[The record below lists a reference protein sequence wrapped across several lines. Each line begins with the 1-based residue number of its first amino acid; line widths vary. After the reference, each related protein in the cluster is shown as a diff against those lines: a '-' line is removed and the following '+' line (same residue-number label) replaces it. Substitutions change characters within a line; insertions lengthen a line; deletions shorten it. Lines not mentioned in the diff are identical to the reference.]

1 MNISKEQPVPQGK
14 YLPAVR
20 HSDLIYTSGMTPRK
34 AGTLLYSG
42 KIKSKDSIDSCK
54 NAVELATSNALVAA
68 QTCLN
73 ENEKI
78 SSILKLEVFLNA
90 EENFT
95 AHSKVADFASDFLTE
110 KLGADCIGSRAAIG
124 VSSLPSNA
132 LVEITLIAK
141 AVNSK

>member
-1 MNISKEQPVPQGK
+1 MKTSKEQPVPQGK

-20 HSDLIYTSGMTPRK
+20 HSDLVYTSGMTPRK
-34 AGTLLYSG
+34 AGKLLYSG
-42 KIKSKDSIDSCK
+42 KIKSKDPIEFYKD
-54 NAVELATSNALVAA
+54 AIELATSNALFAA

-78 SSILKLEVFLNA
+78 SSILKLEVFLNT

-95 AHSKVADFASDFLTE
+95 AHSKIADFSSDFLTK

-132 LVEITLIAK
+132 PVEITLIAK